1 MLSSGHCYAKYAAL
15 HDTRGQILRH
25 NRILAYIDAV
35 ARAGSIR
42 KAAEHLSLTA
52 SALNRRIQ
60 DFEED
65 LGTPIFER
73 LPRGVRLNAAG
84 ELVIR
89 HVRSQRADLDKLQ
102 SQIADL
108 SGARRGHVAIAC
120 SHAAAYTLLP
130 REIGAYRA
138 AFPAVTFSVMVL
150 DHIRAQKALS
160 DFSVD
165 LVLVFEPGVQAEL
178 QVLYVLDE
186 PLYAIAA
193 RDHLALQQPVVRLR
207 DCMEYPVVLPDRS
220 FGGRHL
226 LELALQQRMIKLNTV
241 IESNSFEMLRNY
253 VLTENAI
260 TFQTLHGAPLDEHDR
275 LIARPVDERD
285 VAPGRLVLGQLRG
298 RILPVAAA
306 KFADQLARRLDNHR
320 TDIGGT

>member
-1 MLSSGHCYAKYAAL
+1 M
-15 HDTRGQILRH
+15 RH
-25 NRILAYIDAV
+25 QRILAYVDAV

-84 ELVIR
+84 ELAIR
-89 HVRSQRADLDKLQ
+89 HIRAQRADLAKLH

-108 SGARRGHVAIAC
+108 SGVRRGHVAIAC
-120 SHAAAYTLLP
+120 SHAVAYTLLP
-130 REIGAYRA
+130 REIGVYRA
-138 AFPAVTFSVMVL
+138 AFPAVTFSVTVL
-150 DHIRAQKALS
+150 DHVSAQQALA

-165 LVLVFEPGVQAEL
+165 LVLVFEPSIQAEL
-178 QVLYVLDE
+178 QVIYVLDE
-186 PLYAIAA
+186 PLFAIAA
-193 RDHLALQQPVVRLR
+193 HDHPALQKPVVRLR
-207 DCMEYPVVLPDRS
+207 DCIAHPVALPDRS
-220 FGGRHL
+220 FGGRQL
-226 LELALQQRMIKLNTV
+226 LDQALQRRMIRLDPV

-253 VLTENAI
+253 VLAENVI
-260 TFQTLHGAPLDEHDR
+260 TFQTLHGAPLDAHDK
-275 LIARPVDERD
+275 LAARPVDERD

-298 RILPVAAA
+298 RTLPVSSA
-306 KFADQLARRLDNHR
+306 KFADQLARRLDAGRKHA
-320 TDIGGT
+320 ISQ

>member
-1 MLSSGHCYAKYAAL
+1 M
-15 HDTRGQILRH
+15 RH
-25 NRILAYIDAV
+25 QRVLAYVDAV

-42 KAAEHLSLTA
+42 KAAEHLSITA

-89 HVRSQRADLDKLQ
+89 HVRAQRADLEKLL

-120 SHAAAYTLLP
+120 SHAVAYMLLP
-130 REIGAYRA
+130 REIGSYRE
-138 AFPAVTFSVMVL
+138 AFPAVTFSVTVL
-150 DHIRAQKALS
+150 DHVRAQQALS

-165 LVLVFEPGVQAEL
+165 LVLVFEPAIQAEL
-178 QVLYVLDE
+178 QVIYVLDE

-193 RDHLALQQPVVRLR
+193 RDHPALQKPVVRLR
-207 DCMEYPVVLPDRS
+207 DCIAYPVVLPDRS
-220 FGGRHL
+220 FGGRQL
-226 LELALQQRMIKLNTV
+226 LDQALQRRMIKLEPV
-241 IESNSFEMLRNY
+241 IESNSFEMLRSY

-260 TFQTLHGAPLDEHDR
+260 TFQTLNGAPLEEFET
-275 LIARPVDERD
+275 LAVRPVDERD

-298 RILPVAAA
+298 RTLPVAAA
-306 KFADQLARRLDNHR
+306 KFADQLARRLDKHR
-320 TDIGGT
+320 THTAGV